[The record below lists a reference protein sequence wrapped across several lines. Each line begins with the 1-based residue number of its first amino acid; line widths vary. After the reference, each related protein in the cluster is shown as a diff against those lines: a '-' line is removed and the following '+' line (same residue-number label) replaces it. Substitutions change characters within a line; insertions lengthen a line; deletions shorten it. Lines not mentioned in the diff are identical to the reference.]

1 MRLKNISLSY
11 GMRIFKAISEEPRVR
26 ILHLLQQNKELSI
39 SDLEHIL
46 DFTQTKTSRH
56 LVYLKNSGLVGSRR
70 VDQWIFYYILEEAQ
84 EIIQQILK
92 FIQKDANLIRDQEVY
107 QILHSNRELAIN
119 KIQNNPYRKE
129 LPIEKIQTS
138 LL

>member
-11 GMRIFKAISEEPRVR
+11 GMRIFKALSEEPRVR

-56 LVYLKNSGLVGSRR
+56 LIYLKNSGLVGSRR

-84 EIIQQILK
+84 EIIQQIFK
-92 FIQKDANLIRDQEVY
+92 FIQKDANLIKDQEVY

-119 KIQNNPYRKE
+119 KIQNNPYRK
-129 LPIEKIQTS
+129 
-138 LL
+138 

>member
-11 GMRIFKAISEEPRVR
+11 GMRIFKAFSEEPRVR
-26 ILHLLQQNKELSI
+26 ILHLLLENKELSI

-46 DFTQTKTSRH
+46 EFTQTKTSRH
-56 LVYLKNSGLVGSRR
+56 LGYLKNAGLVGSRR

-84 EIIQQILK
+84 EIIQQIFK

-107 QILHSNRELAIN
+107 NILHSNRELAKN
-119 KIQNNPYRKE
+119 KIENNPYRK
-129 LPIEKIQTS
+129 
-138 LL
+138 